1 MDFGSFMKGFG
12 RVMGPFTRP
21 GKNRDSIPSFWSDRN
36 AIRSDWRRMAEDRQN
51 AMRKRDVWGEQDR
64 QRSGPGGT

>member
-12 RVMGPFTRP
+12 RVTGPFTRP
-21 GKNRDSIPSFWSDRN
+21 GKNRSGIPSFWSDRN

-51 AMRKRDVWGEQDR
+51 VMRKRDVWGEQDR
-64 QRSGPGGT
+64 QRPGSGCT